1 MKTLVQAAIVLAA
14 AGAVLSLWLF
24 SGVNWVN
31 FFFFMVLVQPLFAA
45 AVLLFAIAVI
55 RDVASRRVT

>member
-45 AVLLFAIAVI
+45 AVLLFAMF
-55 RDVASRRVT
+55 RL